1 MKNRTLKKKGGIFGI
16 PSQGFFKSKTN
27 DKQSPEF
34 GMTQAAIEDQ
44 GKPKKI
50 VDYASDAETEPDAAT
65 ESDVDSDRS
74 SNSSDRL
81 SFGSDSFGNSESI
94 SQKSYSWDSF
104 VKRVSNSPFLDSL
117 VSEKVK
123 GARYDKKT
131 LNIVRAQLALLYN
144 IITGDDTLYQTVG
157 AKQAAERVAVTNSLN
172 QSGIIPD
179 DVIPPQDLSIEEHI
193 CSKYP
198 EIVKDYPDV
207 SPKTQSLMCAF
218 REIADHFPSIKYTLA
233 EGKNIFHYLALST
246 IQSKGVGIRSKATS
260 FLSSGFKTET
270 QTKTRDQ
277 EIMDTVLQFLC
288 KETTPPN
295 QIFPSRLKQFL
306 QGNAGIQQMLSEQ
319 DLYGKTPIR
328 IVTSQNESIAKNS
341 CFINNIKTTQSGGK
355 SRRSR
360 KQNKRALKKS
370 KKSRKTARK

>member
-1 MKNRTLKKKGGIFGI
+1 MKDVAFITLTNSGYIDYTLNCLESLKRIGLSSRLHSYVIGKEGYDLLKEKGYKCSLIEDEKNSNFQTFRKGNWSDITFQKFIIIHENLKKYKYVCFTDG
-16 PSQGFFKSKTN
+16 
-27 DKQSPEF
+27 D
-34 GMTQAAIEDQ
+34 
-44 GKPKKI
+44 I
-50 VDYASDAETEPDAAT
+50 VFENKNFLEYLRD
-65 ESDVDSDRS
+65 
-74 SNSSDRL
+74 N
-81 SFGSDSFGNSESI
+81 I
-94 SQKSYSWDSF
+94 KSYDMLIHNEGLNDNDT
-104 VKRVSNSPFLDSL
+104 SNLCSGFMYIKSNKNTLSL
-117 VSEKVK
+117 
-123 GARYDKKT
+123 
-131 LNIVRAQLALLYN
+131 LN
-144 IITGDDTLYQTVG
+144 
-157 AKQAAERVAVTNSLN
+157 
-172 QSGIIPD
+172 
-179 DVIPPQDLSIEEHI
+179 
-193 CSKYP
+193 P

-360 KQNKRALKKS
+360 KQNKQALAKSKQS
-370 KKSRKTARK
+370 KKSRKNSRK